1 MNVWLDNIKLT
12 LRLTIWLTHAQHA
25 LSRYM
30 RVSCAIKMSQRS
42 VDTEG
47 TDWRQNISVMSN
59 LVFALANLTL
69 TTMQHFEGLEIAI
82 C

>member
-1 MNVWLDNIKLT
+1 MADACSACT
-12 LRLTIWLTHAQHA
+12 LSVHA
-25 LSRYM
+25 